1 MLKQVRLL
9 SLFALACAATF
20 CALPVTAQ
28 DAAQEQMFSDQMAR
42 GVAAMESSVYPVAL
56 AAFRE
61 ALRIAPGHPEAR
73 TMLGTALLEN
83 GNAAAAINQ
92 LLPVARQFPDLYA
105 ARMNLARAYLAADRE
120 GAALPELEATVRL
133 QPDDHGSRARL
144 ATILMRLRRLDEA
157 AGHARVLAERL
168 PTNVAV
174 QTLLGTV
181 ELERGEYSA
190 ALAAFEKVSTLRPDE
205 VGGDYGRAAA
215 LRGLGRDREAIA
227 LLGKIVE
234 TSPGHADAWIL
245 FGDILSGGSDIES
258 KIAAVDVYRTALKLR
273 PDDIHLVSSLATLY
287 GGAGL
292 DNEMIEL
299 LEGSAAAAADL
310 DLSLAR
316 AQALFRTE
324 RLDEARE
331 AFLAA
336 TRFDSAEAWYRL
348 GVTEVNLA
356 DLAAAEAAY
365 REALVL
371 APEHPTARRE
381 LGNVLLERGEVEQAA
396 DLLQQVLAVLPSDPT
411 ANYLAGL
418 AAMRGGD
425 PATAVVR
432 LRRAV
437 ELAPEDVD
445 ALYNLG
451 LALRDSGDTD
461 AGRNTLARAQ
471 EARNA
476 AADSTEDTAARATAA
491 RRAGYIR
498 YRIGSFDDAVQVLT
512 GATELDPDDETG
524 WFYLGLSHA
533 ELAQYD
539 AALVALE
546 RAAAIRDDRAE
557 TWEILTDLYARA
569 GRNDDAQRAL
579 DRFEALKETTG
590 QPSGLR

>member
-381 LGNVLLERGEVEQAA
+381 LQICCSRCWRCFPRTPPLTTSPALPRCVEVTPRRRWCASGERSSS
-396 DLLQQVLAVLPSDPT
+396 P
-411 ANYLAGL
+411 
-418 AAMRGGD
+418 
-425 PATAVVR
+425 
-432 LRRAV
+432 RRTSM
-437 ELAPEDVD
+437 L
-445 ALYNLG
+445 
-451 LALRDSGDTD
+451 
-461 AGRNTLARAQ
+461 
-471 EARNA
+471 
-476 AADSTEDTAARATAA
+476 STIWAWLCATAA
-491 RRAGYIR
+491 
-498 YRIGSFDDAVQVLT
+498 T
-512 GATELDPDDETG
+512 PTPGATHSPEPKRPGTPPRIPPKTRRRERQPRDGLGTSATG
-524 WFYLGLSHA
+524 S
-533 ELAQYD
+533 
-539 AALVALE
+539 VAS
-546 RAAAIRDDRAE
+546 
-557 TWEILTDLYARA
+557 
-569 GRNDDAQRAL
+569 
-579 DRFEALKETTG
+579 TT
-590 QPSGLR
+590 RCRY